1 MYPLIVLSTKCKMVL
16 VPHKRLR
23 VFEPRIH
30 HCLDEV
36 YRFFRTVEHIHGR
49 TLFQVRF
56 RRLVKTQ
63 KELVEL
69 VFGEIVVCYVSVF
82 PVYRSTVVHI
92 IRRIGYH
99 NIGILVFQDLCHI
112 FLLGAIATKQSVSPK
127 YP

>member
-1 MYPLIVLSTKCKMVL
+1 MVL
-16 VPHKRLR
+16 VPHKGLR
-23 VFEPRIH
+23 IFETRVH
-30 HCLDEV
+30 HRLDEV
-36 YRFFRTVEHIHGR
+36 YRFFRAVEHIHGCA
-49 TLFQVRF
+49 LFQVRF

-69 VFGEIVVCYVSVF
+69 VFREIVVCYVSVF

-99 NIGILVFQDLCHI
+99 NIGILVFQDLCHV
-112 FLLGAIATKQSVSPK
+112 FLLGAIATKQSVLSE